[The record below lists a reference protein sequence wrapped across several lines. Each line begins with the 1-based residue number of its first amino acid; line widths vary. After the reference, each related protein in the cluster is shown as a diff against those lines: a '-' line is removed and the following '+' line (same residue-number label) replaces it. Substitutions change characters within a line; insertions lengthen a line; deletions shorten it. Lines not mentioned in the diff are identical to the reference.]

1 MAVEE
6 VGSTNYQD
14 RLQTRNSSSVYLTS
28 EWLEFAALVTV
39 ENYHVAEAEDTPS
52 HAVPQLREGRPDFSE
67 SGVINNDR
75 TL

>member
-14 RLQTRNSSSVYLTS
+14 RLQTRNSSYVYLTS

-52 HAVPQLREGRPDFSE
+52 HAVPQL
-67 SGVINNDR
+67 
-75 TL
+75 